1 MTLKRSVC
9 ILSFALAVL
18 SVITAFG
25 CGGKEKVKKIEPIE
39 TPAFENK
46 YKHDE
51 TFTDHIWGK
60 KNIDEILAS
69 EYQRG
74 MPLGYNDLVFSFYQ
88 PGWGFN
94 NSSIHANTTLT
105 AMSYDDSKLIN
116 TGWGMPIQVKINDR
130 SVSVKD
136 AFYTPSV
143 VTSHYESSK
152 GVVVTG
158 YKYVST
164 ENMIAVMIEVKNG
177 SDEKVKATVKANLNG
192 NVYETSVNGNALNAT
207 FRRDNKDVLDI
218 VATGDGFKAKD
229 KELTASVEI
238 APGEAHTFKLGAAF
252 DRKNADKN
260 ILQAFFKDKDP
271 IKTQRTSFNAW
282 FEYNIPYIDLPDES
296 MEQIYYYRWHTYR
309 SQIRLTTSNT
319 YVITE
324 FLPNVAWA
332 RNDNAIVCA
341 AGHHI
346 YEGRWLRDQKYIDDY
361 MQYWFVRGSSAIY
374 LYTSWLPE
382 AFYQRYLTSG
392 DESISRYYKSLE
404 GFYNR
409 FTSTHYDDSFG
420 LYKINGGSEGMETSV
435 SDPSNKYRTY
445 RPTFNS
451 YMYANALAIAE
462 FAKMQGDNETYEKFI
477 LRASEI
483 KTAME
488 KLWDGSFYR
497 GWHDGEDTYCDVR
510 ELIGYAPWMF
520 NMPNDDAEHAEIW
533 KYLMDPDYFYAEYG
547 PLTAERE
554 KAILELY
561 DRHCKW
567 NGPSWPFA
575 TTQTLIAMANV
586 IRNYENQSYVDAD
599 DYFTLLRNYALTH
612 YNDVDGDGVRET
624 PWIGE
629 SLLPDSGEWIQ
640 ITERSSYYNHSQ
652 YTNLLIT
659 GLLGITPDSG
669 DELKISPLV
678 PKDWEYFCLENL
690 PYHGKNVTIIYDK
703 DGSRYGEGAGLKV
716 YVDGV
721 LAEVSETLCEITV
734 SLSK

>member
-1 MTLKRSVC
+1 
-9 ILSFALAVL
+9 
-18 SVITAFG
+18 
-25 CGGKEKVKKIEPIE
+25 
-39 TPAFENK
+39 
-46 YKHDE
+46 
-51 TFTDHIWGK
+51 
-60 KNIDEILAS
+60 
-69 EYQRG
+69 
-74 MPLGYNDLVFSFYQ
+74 
-88 PGWGFN
+88 
-94 NSSIHANTTLT
+94 
-105 AMSYDDSKLIN
+105 
-116 TGWGMPIQVKINDR
+116 
-130 SVSVKD
+130 
-136 AFYTPSV
+136 
-143 VTSHYESSK
+143 
-152 GVVVTG
+152 
-158 YKYVST
+158 
-164 ENMIAVMIEVKNG
+164 
-177 SDEKVKATVKANLNG
+177 
-192 NVYETSVNGNALNAT
+192 
-207 FRRDNKDVLDI
+207 
-218 VATGDGFKAKD
+218 
-229 KELTASVEI
+229 
-238 APGEAHTFKLGAAF
+238 
-252 DRKNADKN
+252 
-260 ILQAFFKDKDP
+260 
-271 IKTQRTSFNAW
+271 
-282 FEYNIPYIDLPDES
+282 
-296 MEQIYYYRWHTYR
+296 
-309 SQIRLTTSNT
+309 
-319 YVITE
+319 
-324 FLPNVAWA
+324 
-332 RNDNAIVCA
+332 
-341 AGHHI
+341 
-346 YEGRWLRDQKYIDDY
+346 
-361 MQYWFVRGSSAIY
+361 
-374 LYTSWLPE
+374 
-382 AFYQRYLTSG
+382 
-392 DESISRYYKSLE
+392 
-404 GFYNR
+404 
-409 FTSTHYDDSFG
+409 
-420 LYKINGGSEGMETSV
+420 
-435 SDPSNKYRTY
+435 
-445 RPTFNS
+445 
-451 YMYANALAIAE
+451 MYANALAIAE

-510 ELIGYAPWMF
+510 ELIGYVPWMF

-640 ITERSSYYNHSQ
+640 ITERSAYYNHSQ

-690 PYHGKNVTIIYDK
+690 PYHGKNVTLIYDK
-703 DGSRYGEGAGLKV
+703 DGSRYGEGAGLRV